1 MISCGEAPNTL
12 YSTALK
18 KHKILRDWKQQ
29 WSTRC
34 LVFHHRRSFGTLV
47 SIEIKLSQNCQM
59 GKGIVVYF
67 APFKIPYSLL
77 CLYSTSHIHA
87 HIDMGT
93 LIVTSD

>member
-1 MISCGEAPNTL
+1 
-12 YSTALK
+12 
-18 KHKILRDWKQQ
+18 
-29 WSTRC
+29 
-34 LVFHHRRSFGTLV
+34 
-47 SIEIKLSQNCQM
+47 M

-93 LIVTSD
+93 LIVTS